1 MFDFV
6 AFGTARLEL
15 FLLVLV
21 RASGLFILSPIF
33 SHRAIA
39 KPIKAGLVIL
49 LSLITMM
56 TIPTPAVPVTDS
68 VVVLAGLAFLELM
81 VGAIIGF
88 VFLLI
93 FLAVQGAG
101 SMIGYQIGFALAE
114 VLDPSTE
121 TQSSIIGTFWLMLA
135 TLIFLT
141 LNGHHLIIQAFRDSY
156 AVMPPGQITLEGGV
170 GEAIMKHSAYVFVIA
185 LKIAAPVMVTL
196 FLVDVTLGTVAK
208 MMPQMNVFFIGF
220 PIKVA
225 AGIAVI
231 ALSLPIFGY
240 IIEKS
245 LTQLNTELGR
255 LLLAMGK
262 A

>member
-6 AFGTARLEL
+6 HFGTAKLEL

-33 SHRAIA
+33 AHRAIA
-39 KPIKAGLVIL
+39 TPIKVGLVIL

-56 TIPTPAVPVTDS
+56 TIPTPDLPATDS
-68 VVVLAGLAFLELM
+68 LIVLAGLAFLELM

-88 VFLLI
+88 MFLLI
-93 FLAVQGAG
+93 MLAVQGAG
-101 SMIGYQIGFALAE
+101 SMIGYQIGFALAN
-114 VLDPSTE
+114 VLDPSSN
-121 TQSSIIGTFWLMLA
+121 TQQSIIGTFWVMLA
-135 TLIFLT
+135 LLIFLT

-156 AVMPPGQITLEGGV
+156 AVMPPGQIVMAGGV
-170 GEAIMKHSAYVFVIA
+170 GEEIIRHSAYVFVIA

-240 IIEKS
+240 VIEKS
-245 LTQLNTELGR
+245 LNHLNSELGR
-255 LLLAMGK
+255 LLIAMGK